1 MLGAVENKQPNF
13 LKKNVSKRIPLLQ
26 MGKKKSI
33 KKHFNFYLCKE
44 QFLYDRTNACNGWGK
59 IIMVKNF
66 KNKYLNKLD
75 RPYFIAEI
83 GINHNGRLPLAL
95 KMIKKAK
102 EAGASAVKF
111 QKRDVEDLLNF

>member
-1 MLGAVENKQPNF
+1 MSQKEYYLLRWA
-13 LKKNVSKRIPLLQ
+13 KKDEY
-26 MGKKKSI
+26 KKA
-33 KKHFNFYLCKE
+33 L
-44 QFLYDRTNACNGWGK
+44 QFLSLTSYMTGQMLVMMGK

-95 KMIKKAK
+95 KMIKK
-102 EAGASAVKF
+102 
-111 QKRDVEDLLNF
+111 QKRLEQVQ